1 MVMVMVMVTVTVM
14 VTVIVMEIVPTLGQ
28 SCSLGILDTAGLP
41 PQSRLWRT
49 DLKRNLN
56 IEVCQNTSLL

>member
-1 MVMVMVMVTVTVM
+1 MVMVTVTVM
-14 VTVIVMEIVPTLGQ
+14 VMVTVIVMEITLGQ
-28 SCSLGILDTAGLP
+28 SCSLGILGTAGLP

>member
-1 MVMVMVMVTVTVM
+1 MVMVTVTVM